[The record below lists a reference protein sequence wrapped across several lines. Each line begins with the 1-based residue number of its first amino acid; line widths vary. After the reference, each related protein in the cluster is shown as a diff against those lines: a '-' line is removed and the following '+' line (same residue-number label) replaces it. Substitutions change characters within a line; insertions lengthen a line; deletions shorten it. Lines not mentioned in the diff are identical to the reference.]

1 MLSQGLGGN
10 SSDCVQSLPPLPP
23 ALRDTTSQFLS
34 LQVEGMS
41 ASEHSRALE
50 ERKLEAHLLCPLPSL
65 PSDPLSPSFLPGLCR
80 ILLTSCHQKELA
92 QQMVG
97 DWAWRGEPAAQTCH
111 PLQLGTLCSE
121 ALRVCLSSL
130 FIIHGSFI
138 PSPSAGLDP
147 CSFSSLLFFLFNC
160 LLPPLP

>member
-1 MLSQGLGGN
+1 METALTVCRA
-10 SSDCVQSLPPLPP
+10 CVRAPPPLG
-23 ALRDTTSQFLS
+23 LRDTTSQSLS

-50 ERKLEAHLLCPLPSL
+50 DRKLEAHLLCPLQSL
-65 PSDPLSPSFLPGLCR
+65 PSNPLSPSFLPGLCW

-121 ALRVCLSSL
+121 ALRISLSLLSSSFMALSSL
-130 FIIHGSFI
+130 LPRQAWTPAPF
-138 PSPSAGLDP
+138 PP
-147 CSFSSLLFFLFNC
+147 CFSSSLTASYPLFLSVC
-160 LLPPLP
+160 